1 MATISYVEYPIYS
14 IATDG
19 EIVATS
25 GGGGGSDYGIEDQLE
40 THRVNLETG
49 QLLPVVSTA
58 EAGGVIDSLGFN
70 KNVDLWCGCCQGQV
84 VLFKQDR
91 DHGLGVV
98 ARFGPPPASGGKRPR
113 LITAR
118 FSPSG
123 EIVVAGGEDKVVRV
137 WRIAP
142 ASALSERGTTPPV
155 CSPAKAASPEQQQSK
170 ENAWEGTL
178 VCELR
183 GHEGDIKDC
192 CISSDN
198 SLVAS
203 CGADN
208 KLCLWDWRTGA
219 LLHTIEKQNPRKAEE
234 KLTFRC
240 GRFLP
245 TPPGVPAHS
254 GQRLIAVA
262 CGLRGPSYFV
272 GWSIAYGGAAPS
284 HPDPAADKK
293 SEGSAPSAGSNGV
306 PSPLPASS
314 SVTVTQLCEFMC
326 DDSVPCCQ
334 AEISTDGQL
343 IAVGF
348 ADGKCKVYNRGLSLV
363 TQSSKH
369 DLPVTGLC
377 FLNNN
382 KTLVST
388 SADYSVVT
396 LDLTR
401 RRGGVCGRCCCRKR
415 TCFCVFLVLLFLLL
429 VGGLVIH
436 HIASLG
442 FLHFISQHDAAQMG
456 RYRETMEDLL
466 IQQRLRELESEQE
479 EEQRLPHQETHD
491 REDAASPHQ
500 RDGKARRQQGQA
512 GRGGTSRHHWTGAS
526 IKDEL

>member
-49 QLLPVVSTA
+49 QLLPVISTA
-58 EAGGVIDSLGFN
+58 EAGGVVDSLCFN

-84 VLFKQDR
+84 VLIQKDK

-98 ARFGPPPASGGKRPR
+98 ARFGPPPVSSGKRPR

-137 WRIAP
+137 WRIARTG
-142 ASALSERGTTPPV
+142 ASSERGNVPPA
-155 CSPAKAASPEQQQSK
+155 AKEG
-170 ENAWEGTL
+170 WEATL

-192 CISSDN
+192 CVSSDS

-203 CGADN
+203 CGADS

-219 LLHTIEKQNPRKAEE
+219 LLHSIEKRNPRKAEE

-245 TPPGVPAHS
+245 TPPGVPANS

-272 GWSIAYGGAAPS
+272 GWSIAFGGSAPS
-284 HPDPAADKK
+284 QLPAPTYDKK
-293 SEGSAPSAGSNGV
+293 SEDSAPSEGSNKASQSLP
-306 PSPLPASS
+306 PSAS
-314 SVTVTQLCEFMC
+314 SVTVTQLCESMC

-363 TQSSKH
+363 AQSSKH

-401 RRGGVCGRCCCRKR
+401 RSRGICGRCCCCRKR
-415 TCFCVFLVLLFLLL
+415 ACFCGFLIFLFLLL
-429 VGGLVIH
+429 VGGFAVH

-442 FLHFISQHDAAQMG
+442 YLHFISQHDAAQMG
-456 RYRETMEDLL
+456 LYRQTMEDLV
-466 IQQRLRELESEQE
+466 IQQRLHDLEIEQKEERRRSGGEARLGRERSAPPRQ
-479 EEQRLPHQETHD
+479 TD
-491 REDAASPHQ
+491 RKAHKQDQ
-500 RDGKARRQQGQA
+500 ARR
-512 GRGGTSRHHWTGAS
+512 GGAYRHKTSATV
-526 IKDEL
+526 KDEL

>member
-113 LITAR
+113 L
-118 FSPSG
+118 
-123 EIVVAGGEDKVVRV
+123 
-137 WRIAP
+137 
-142 ASALSERGTTPPV
+142 
-155 CSPAKAASPEQQQSK
+155 
-170 ENAWEGTL
+170 
-178 VCELR
+178 
-183 GHEGDIKDC
+183 
-192 CISSDN
+192 
-198 SLVAS
+198 VAS

-240 GRFLP
+240 GR
-245 TPPGVPAHS
+245 
-254 GQRLIAVA
+254 
-262 CGLRGPSYFV
+262 
-272 GWSIAYGGAAPS
+272 SIAYGGAAPS

-348 ADGKCKVYNRGLSLV
+348 ADGKCKVYNRGY
-363 TQSSKH
+363 
-369 DLPVTGLC
+369 
-377 FLNNN
+377 
-382 KTLVST
+382 VSN
-388 SADYSVVT
+388 
-396 LDLTR
+396 
-401 RRGGVCGRCCCRKR
+401 
-415 TCFCVFLVLLFLLL
+415 
-429 VGGLVIH
+429 
-436 HIASLG
+436 
-442 FLHFISQHDAAQMG
+442 
-456 RYRETMEDLL
+456 
-466 IQQRLRELESEQE
+466 
-479 EEQRLPHQETHD
+479 
-491 REDAASPHQ
+491 
-500 RDGKARRQQGQA
+500 
-512 GRGGTSRHHWTGAS
+512 
-526 IKDEL
+526 